1 MIIQGNT
8 VVIYT
13 LVYNYTR
20 KHCCDIHFR
29 L

>member
-1 MIIQGNT
+1 M
-8 VVIYT
+8 YT
-13 LVYNYTR
+13 LDYNYTR